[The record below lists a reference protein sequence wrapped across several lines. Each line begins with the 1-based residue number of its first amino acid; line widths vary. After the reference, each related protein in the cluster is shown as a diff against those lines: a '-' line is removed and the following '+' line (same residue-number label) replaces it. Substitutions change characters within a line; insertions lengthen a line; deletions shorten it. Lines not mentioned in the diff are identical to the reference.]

1 MLDLPM
7 SKSLE
12 KVGEV
17 THYFT
22 RIGVGVIKITSKI
35 KVGDRIAIKGMT
47 SNFEMTVNS
56 MQIEGKDIEAASPGD
71 DIGMKVDDRV
81 RKGDIV
87 YKITM

>member
-1 MLDLPM
+1 M

-12 KVGEV
+12 KVGEI

-22 RIGVGVIKITSKI
+22 RIGVAVVDLSGPL

-47 SNFEMTVNS
+47 TNYEMQVAS
-56 MQIEGKDIEAASPGD
+56 MQIEGTDIEGAGDGD

-81 RKGDIV
+81 RQGDIV
-87 YKITM
+87 YRLG

>member
-1 MLDLPM
+1 MP
-7 SKSLE
+7 SLE
-12 KVGEV
+12 KVGEI

-22 RIGVGVIKITSKI
+22 RIGVAVVDVSGPL

-47 SNFEMTVNS
+47 TNYEMTLES
-56 MQIEGKDIEAASPGD
+56 MQVEGKNIEEANEGD

-87 YKITM
+87 YKLTE